1 MRAPLKSLRGPDHG
15 PRPLD
20 VCDLDCRTARK
31 PERSDRGREGERRE
45 ITVQQDVDE
54 EEEDEKNCS
63 LTFFS
68 IRRSIPPQLPSPH
81 CPLQAITMALYKTA
95 AVCLISLLFCSTSSA
110 QVREIF
116 SGFYFSSS
124 QFVALQ
130 STHIGPHRRLLFPRF
145 ARRQQQDALSSLLAT
160 PASVDDR
167 HL

>member
-1 MRAPLKSLRGPDHG
+1 MRAPRKSLRGPDHG

-31 PERSDRGREGERRE
+31 PERSDRGREGERRK

-63 LTFFS
+63 PTFFS

-81 CPLQAITMALYKTA
+81 CPLQAITMALYQTA

-130 STHIGPHRRLLFPRF
+130 STHIGRAASSPPFSEVRASAAAGRSLVASCDPRLRR
-145 ARRQQQDALSSLLAT
+145 
-160 PASVDDR
+160 
-167 HL
+167 